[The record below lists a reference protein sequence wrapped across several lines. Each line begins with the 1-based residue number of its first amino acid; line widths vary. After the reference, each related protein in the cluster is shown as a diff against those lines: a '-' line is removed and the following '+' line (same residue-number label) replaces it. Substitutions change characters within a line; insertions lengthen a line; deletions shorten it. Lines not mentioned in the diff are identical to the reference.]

1 VPTLVVGDVVLVGGL
16 EIPER
21 FLIVVEKGLATGGI
35 GWPDIPGLAQAISE
49 VQNEELQSDQI
60 EAPSSDPVGFALA
73 EVVLAGMVAALGYAT
88 WRIWTGRQRL
98 LQISLTSAR
107 TWAIPLL
114 SLVGLGIAAYLAYVE
129 ITHVEAI
136 CGPIGECN
144 FVQSSPYARI
154 LGIPVAVLGVLHYLA
169 IGALWAGQ
177 RHPSRRWARLSVL
190 GLLALTLFG
199 TLFSIYLTCLEL
211 FVVRAIC
218 TWCLGSAVATTILM
232 ILIVRPDRFPRKPK
246 PVRSVKG

>member
-1 VPTLVVGDVVLVGGL
+1 VT
-16 EIPER
+16 
-21 FLIVVEKGLATGGI
+21 
-35 GWPDIPGLAQAISE
+35 
-49 VQNEELQSDQI
+49 
-60 EAPSSDPVGFALA
+60 PV
-73 EVVLAGMVAALGYAT
+73 EVV
-88 WRIWTGRQRL
+88 
-98 LQISLTSAR
+98 
-107 TWAIPLL
+107 
-114 SLVGLGIAAYLAYVE
+114 
-129 ITHVEAI
+129 